1 MSSQRISSGAAFR
14 GAKKP
19 GVTSAI
25 VCSLL
30 ATIAPLHAQQFAID
44 WFTIDGGGGSSA
56 GGPYVLAGTI
66 GQPDAGGPMVGGN
79 FTLTGGFW
87 ALPIAVSTPGSPTLH
102 IEIAGP
108 GSATISWISGGP
120 GFVLQASDD
129 LQSWS
134 DAPSGASNPA
144 SIPTTSAAKFYRLR
158 RP

>member
-1 MSSQRISSGAAFR
+1 MLKRTFFASGLMVAATTTQ
-14 GAKKP
+14 A
-19 GVTSAI
+19 
-25 VCSLL
+25 
-30 ATIAPLHAQQFAID
+30 QFAID

-87 ALPIAVSTPGSPTLH
+87 ALPIAVPTPGSPTLH
-102 IEIAGP
+102 IQIAGP
-108 GSATISWISGGP
+108 GSAMISWISGGP
-120 GFVLQASDD
+120 GFVLQASDE

-134 DAPSGASNPA
+134 DAPSGASNP
-144 SIPTTSAAKFYRLR
+144 PTVPTSSAMRFYRLR